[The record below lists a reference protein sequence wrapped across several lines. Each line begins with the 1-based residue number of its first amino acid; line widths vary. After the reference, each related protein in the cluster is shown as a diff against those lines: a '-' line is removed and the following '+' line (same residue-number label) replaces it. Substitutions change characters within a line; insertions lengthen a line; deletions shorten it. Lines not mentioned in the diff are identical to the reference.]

1 MRKGGG
7 LLQGVF
13 YLLLES
19 ALLLLR
25 ERRSSTIDIVQYLL
39 FLEDLHNRQHRLPQ
53 NCRGV
58 SFYHLRG
65 KERFGAQVIS
75 PLAGGATFVV
85 IFALR
90 FQTQMFES

>member
-39 FLEDLHNRQHRLPQ
+39 FLEDLHNQQVRI
-53 NCRGV
+53 
-58 SFYHLRG
+58 LRTV
-65 KERFGAQVIS
+65 E
-75 PLAGGATFVV
+75 
-85 IFALR
+85 
-90 FQTQMFES
+90 E